1 MGFDVYN
8 PHEYWYEH
16 GKTYKEQFRYNKNFE
31 LQESLVIDYLKRNL
45 ASSSSFS
52 TVLEAGCGFGRI
64 TKLLLTNFPNIRE
77 YQAIDLSPD
86 QIENAKEFTRSVTE
100 TMSDNPLNF
109 AISDIQSFQSQ
120 RKYDL
125 VIASEVLMHVL
136 PSEIE
141 KVMIKLVNMSN
152 HHVINIDWY
161 EREKPRK
168 MAPHNFIHE
177 YEKIY
182 RNIPSVTDVY
192 QIPIVYK
199 GSWLRSVNT
208 KQCIFHALTKISN
221 R

>member
-52 TVLEAGCGFGRI
+52 TVLEVGCGFGRI
-64 TKLLLTNFPNIRE
+64 TKLLLSNFSNIRE

-86 QIENAKEFTRSVTE
+86 QIENAKEFTRSVVE
-100 TMSDNPLNF
+100 TLSDNPLNF
-109 AISDIQSFQSQ
+109 MVSDIQSFQDQ

-141 KVMIKLVNMSN
+141 RVMIKLVNLSN
-152 HHVINIDWY
+152 HHIVNIDWR
-161 EREKPRK
+161 EKEKPRRV
-168 MAPHNFIHE
+168 APHNFMHE

-182 RNIPSVTDVY
+182 RNIPSVTEVY
-192 QIPIVYK
+192 QIPIVSK

-208 KQCIFHALTKISN
+208 KQCIFHALTTNS
-221 R
+221 

>member
-52 TVLEAGCGFGRI
+52 TVLEVGCGFGRI
-64 TKLLLTNFPNIRE
+64 TKLLLSNFSNIRE

-86 QIENAKEFTRSVTE
+86 QIENAKEFTRSVVE
-100 TMSDNPLNF
+100 TLSDNPLNF
-109 AISDIQSFQSQ
+109 MVSDIQSFQDQ

-152 HHVINIDWY
+152 HHIVNIDWY
-161 EREKPRK
+161 EKEKPRRV
-168 MAPHNFIHE
+168 APHNFMHE

-182 RNIPSVTDVY
+182 RNIPSVTEVY
-192 QIPIVYK
+192 QIPIVSK

-208 KQCIFHALTKISN
+208 KQCIFHALTTNS
-221 R
+221 